1 MVMPGHPLFDAG
13 RVPMKNPRTEADQM
27 TYYGRTRGAGTVG
40 MIIQI
45 DPARRNRQTQQ
56 NQFVIAG
63 LFPRPEIPIRK

>member
-1 MVMPGHPLFDAG
+1 
-13 RVPMKNPRTEADQM
+13 
-27 TYYGRTRGAGTVG
+27 